1 MAGPIGKLFR
11 TYPVTL
17 WLTVGVF
24 SYAWKASLVASTY
37 QVQYKQWTEE
47 RNKELAELKWTM
59 MIRIEGAFVNEIDHP
74 LVHLLLFKH

>member
-47 RNKELAELKWTM
+47 RNKELAELK
-59 MIRIEGAFVNEIDHP
+59 
-74 LVHLLLFKH
+74 